1 MFFLFVCLFA
11 DDDLKT
17 DDLELYF
24 RKVFQ
29 YERFCKKL
37 NFGCCNLF
45 IKNNLLERCLL
56 ERIKSLV
63 GHLQFMVGQKNN
75 LVRHLILPRVFA
87 VGQNFRCVFRLV
99 GLILI
104 LDRYLKAWSSIIC
117 SYLVHFSA
125 QAQRRKKIRSEK
137 ISYTPGKWNFLTLI
151 LKKILDFRKWKP
163 WKNFLYFLER
173 KLSL

>member
-24 RKVFQ
+24 SKVFQ

-87 VGQNFRCVFRLV
+87 VGQNFRSVFRLV

-104 LDRYLKAWSSIIC
+104 LDRYLKA
-117 SYLVHFSA
+117 
-125 QAQRRKKIRSEK
+125 
-137 ISYTPGKWNFLTLI
+137 
-151 LKKILDFRKWKP
+151 
-163 WKNFLYFLER
+163 
-173 KLSL
+173 